1 MLKKEMVAMILAG
14 GQGSR
19 LKDLTQNVA
28 KPAVAFGGKYRIV
41 DFVLSNCTN
50 SGIDTVGILTQYK
63 PWVLNKHIGVGKHWD
78 LDSSHGG
85 VSLLP
90 PYMSEDGGD
99 WYKGTADAIYQ
110 NIAFLDNH
118 NPDYVLILSGDHI
131 YKMNYAKMLD
141 FHIKHKS
148 DVTIAV
154 IDVPLKE
161 ASRFGIMNVNED
173 YSIYEF
179 EEKPRF
185 PKSTLASMG
194 IYIFTYNTLKKYLSE
209 DALNAISN
217 HDFGK
222 DIIPKMLFD
231 KMRMYAYPFKGYW
244 RDIGTIES
252 IWEANMD
259 LLNENNEIKLYDNDW
274 KIYTKSEIVPP
285 EYIGDNVT
293 VSNSLIS
300 EGSVIMGNVMNSV
313 IFPGVYIAE
322 NSTVSNSVIMRGVRV
337 LSNASIN
344 KAIIGEEAIINEN
357 NTIDGNESVVLVGD
371 NTNVKPG
378 TYSDRREQEC

>member
-1 MLKKEMVAMILAG
+1 MLKKEIVAMVLAG

-19 LKDLTQNVA
+19 LKNLTQNVA

-50 SGIDTVGILTQYK
+50 SGIDTVGVLTQYK

-78 LDSSHGG
+78 LDNSYGG
-85 VSLLP
+85 ISLLP

-110 NIAFLDNH
+110 NLAFLDNL
-118 NPDYVLILSGDHI
+118 NPEYVLILSGDHV

-141 FHIKHKS
+141 FHKS
-148 DVTIAV
+148 NNADVSIAV
-154 IDVPLKE
+154 IDVPIKE
-161 ASRFGIMNVNED
+161 ASRFGILSVNED
-173 YSIYEF
+173 GSICEF
-179 EEKPRF
+179 EEKPDD

-194 IYIFTYNTLKKYLSE
+194 IYVFTYDTLRKYLIN
-209 DALNAISN
+209 DAFDASSS

-222 DIIPKMLFD
+222 NIIPEML
-231 KMRMYAYPFKGYW
+231 KKKAKMYAYAFEGYW
-244 RDIGTIES
+244 RDIGTVES

-259 LLNENNEIKLYDNDW
+259 LLNEDNKIKLYSNDW
-274 KIYTKSEIVPP
+274 KIYTKSEVVPP
-285 EYIGDNVT
+285 EYVGENAV

-300 EGSVIMGNVMNSV
+300 EGSVIMGNVTNSV

-322 NSTVSNSVIMRGVRV
+322 NSTVSNSVIMRGARI
-337 LSNASIN
+337 LSNVSVN
-344 KAIIGEEAIINEN
+344 KAIICEDAVINEN
-357 NTIDGNESVVLVGD
+357 NIIDGNNSVALIGD
-371 NTNVKPG
+371 GINVKPE
-378 TYSDRREQEC
+378 TFYCREK

>member
-1 MLKKEMVAMILAG
+1 MVLAG

-19 LKDLTQNVA
+19 LKNLTQNVA

-50 SGIDTVGILTQYK
+50 SGIDTVGVLTQYK

-78 LDSSHGG
+78 LDNSYGG
-85 VSLLP
+85 ISLLP

-110 NIAFLDNH
+110 NLAFLDNL
-118 NPDYVLILSGDHI
+118 NPEYVLILSGDHV

-141 FHIKHKS
+141 FHKS
-148 DVTIAV
+148 NNADVSIAV
-154 IDVPLKE
+154 IDVPIKE
-161 ASRFGIMNVNED
+161 ASRFGILSVNED
-173 YSIYEF
+173 GSICEF
-179 EEKPRF
+179 EEKPDD

-194 IYIFTYNTLKKYLSE
+194 IYVFTYDTLRKYLIN
-209 DALNAISN
+209 DAFDASSS

-222 DIIPKMLFD
+222 NIIPEML
-231 KMRMYAYPFKGYW
+231 KKKAKMYAYAFEGYW
-244 RDIGTIES
+244 RDIGTVES

-259 LLNENNEIKLYDNDW
+259 LLNEDNKIKLYSNDW
-274 KIYTKSEIVPP
+274 KIYTKSEVVPP
-285 EYIGDNVT
+285 EYVGENAV

-300 EGSVIMGNVMNSV
+300 EGSVIMGNVTNSV

-322 NSTVSNSVIMRGVRV
+322 NSTVLNSVIMRGARI
-337 LSNASIN
+337 LSNVSVN
-344 KAIIGEEAIINEN
+344 KAIICEDAVINEN
-357 NTIDGNESVVLVGD
+357 NIIDGNNSVALIGD
-371 NTNVKPG
+371 GINVKPE
-378 TYSDRREQEC
+378 TFYCREK